1 MGSCLSRMKHCS
13 LFSKQHLNVT
23 LNENQ
28 ASSSHLFEQDNNSSS
43 HSSIVFFLEDIDE
56 CLNETEKIFLS
67 VIDTINLPPQL
78 QRLIEIANTDHGW
91 LKIINSMINVIGTHA
106 AKGLVEN
113 DHIGPAVI
121 ILLLE
126 DSQLPTRELIRDLL
140 ALLNPYLDLPI
151 HSPCD
156 ETIIKHRNIC
166 AILSFLAEKL
176 AGSLSVNLL
185 SMRIIK
191 FLEKIIKDKYNHL
204 HVLFA
209 LNCVEKFARTNEN
222 KEIILKNFD
231 IVKELCELEK
241 YLQYFSIQT
250 LYYSSTNELLK
261 YQLGFCAQWCL
272 DNVFTKKGRK
282 FSYKKVDYSNLNV
295 ILNVNDKTEF
305 LKLSPD
311 GLSARCD
318 TYTFECVRSNYPVS
332 SGIYFY
338 EVILL
343 TSGIMQIGWAT
354 KSTSFKN
361 HEGSGVGDD
370 AHSIAFD
377 GCRRVIWHN
386 MTNYEHNLPLWNAG
400 DIVGCLIDFT
410 KKRFIFYLN
419 GKKIE
424 IGRKISNKINLVFSD
439 EPYYAAASLMS
450 YQHCHFNFGQSPFK
464 YPPKKYKFKDFNSEA
479 IITNKDD
486 YKVIPMR
493 VRIKACNKSFS
504 FSSSKKNL
512 CNICCDKSA
521 NVRLKPCDHEGIC
534 SDCAIQMEQC
544 PFCRETFVHFE
555 DL

>member
-1 MGSCLSRMKHCS
+1 SCL
-13 LFSKQHLNVT
+13 
-23 LNENQ
+23 
-28 ASSSHLFEQDNNSSS
+28 D
-43 HSSIVFFLEDIDE
+43 
-56 CLNETEKIFLS
+56 
-67 VIDTINLPPQL
+67 
-78 QRLIEIANTDHGW
+78 
-91 LKIINSMINVIGTHA
+91 
-106 AKGLVEN
+106 
-113 DHIGPAVI
+113 
-121 ILLLE
+121 
-126 DSQLPTRELIRDLL
+126 
-140 ALLNPYLDLPI
+140 
-151 HSPCD
+151 
-156 ETIIKHRNIC
+156 
-166 AILSFLAEKL
+166 
-176 AGSLSVNLL
+176 
-185 SMRIIK
+185 
-191 FLEKIIKDKYNHL
+191 
-204 HVLFA
+204 
-209 LNCVEKFARTNEN
+209 EN
-222 KEIILKNFD
+222 KDIILKNFD

-241 YLQYFSIQT
+241 YLQYFSNYPIQA
-250 LYYSSTNELLK
+250 LYYSSPKELLK

-282 FSYKKVDYSNLNV
+282 CSYKKVDYSNLNV
-295 ILNVNDKTEF
+295 LLNVNDKTEF

-377 GCRRVIWHN
+377 GFRRVIWHN
-386 MTNYEHNLPLWNAG
+386 LTNYEHNLPLWNTG
-400 DIVGCLIDFT
+400 DVVGCLIDFN

-464 YPPKKYKFKDFNSEA
+464 YPPKKYKFQDFNSEA

-486 YKVIPMR
+486 YKVIPM
-493 VRIKACNKSFS
+493 
-504 FSSSKKNL
+504 
-512 CNICCDKSA
+512 
-521 NVRLKPCDHEGIC
+521 
-534 SDCAIQMEQC
+534 
-544 PFCRETFVHFE
+544 
-555 DL
+555 